1 MTLDNILSGTL
12 IYEFYMQRALEKA
25 REEIPQ
31 ILREEDRREGII
43 EGLRQALLIIF
54 QSRSPKLGKIAQ
66 KKLAQIEDPAL
77 LRTLLVKIV
86 AAQTMEDAQYLLLEL
101 DYPDELEEQHS

>member
-1 MTLDNILSGTL
+1 MHK
-12 IYEFYMQRALEKA
+12 FYMQRALEKA
-25 REEIPQ
+25 REEVPK
-31 ILREEDRREGII
+31 ILREEDRKEGIVQS
-43 EGLRQALLIIF
+43 LRQLLLIMF

-86 AAQTMEDAQYLLLEL
+86 AAQTVEDAQYLLLAL